1 MFEVSVS
8 FSRGDYVLINKLKPV
23 GRIVE
28 RLKFPLRDYAR
39 LLARY
44 YSLFVA
50 FAKKK
55 KKKEKVSSRYF
66 AGCACNFEDS
76 REINLRE
83 SISIHDANGL
93 FDIG

>member
-50 FAKKK
+50 HVSFRDFLYLNLAVQRELFSFRRVRE
-55 KKKEKVSSRYF
+55 KKEKRK
-66 AGCACNFEDS
+66 
-76 REINLRE
+76 
-83 SISIHDANGL
+83 SIKPIFRWMRL
-93 FDIG
+93 